1 MIRKLSSF
9 IIIGLFLTLVF
20 PQFLSP
26 VSAADENIVVV
37 LDAGHGG
44 MDGGT
49 AVGIRTEKEYD
60 LLLANYIAE
69 ALRAN
74 GNFEVILTRSD
85 DTYLKFLP
93 RALVALD
100 NNADVLISLHCNS
113 SDVPSANGVLALVS
127 KIGRFNASAL
137 AGNILDSISG
147 AVDLKRGNVETRAD
161 TGDSLGVYYWNTEK
175 QWDMPAASHLGET
188 SDYFSINTWASKF
201 GIPSIIVEHG
211 YLSNE
216 HDRELMD
223 KDENL
228 RAIASAEAQAI
239 IRFYTGH
246 THQFGTYAEV
256 DYPSNCTLTGTQS
269 WRCSVCGM
277 KTSTTSLSPAPDA
290 HYWRQTAS
298 KAATCTEDGFIEYL
312 CQISD
317 NLNSKGYT
325 CDVHAYTETL
335 TAKGHSYQTVEDTPA
350 AHGRDGRL
358 IQKCASCGDVIEEIR
373 PGDPHQYA
381 VTADTEPTCTEDGGT
396 THTCSVCNDAYT
408 ETKPAVG
415 HNFVETE
422 RKDVYGD
429 ENGFVKS
436 VCTQCGEEVEE
447 ILHACEHRYE
457 NRVEIAATCTTDGSL
472 TETCSLCGYVREETL
487 PSPGHR
493 LTVSMDV
500 PATCDS
506 EGYYRAEC
514 KVCGHKIMETRAVL
528 GHAYRI
534 VDDAHYNK
542 EKNATHIPKEC
553 SRCGA
558 RILEEI
564 PRRSLRTMLA
574 NPVLVVILSVILI
587 QLIAIPVI
595 VIHHFRH
602 QNKLRQNRLR
612 TAQYYE
618 EEDVPE
624 IKEKTKK

>member
-9 IIIGLFLTLVF
+9 IIIGLLLLFVF
-20 PQFLSP
+20 PQFPTP
-26 VSAADENIVVV
+26 VAAADEKIVVV

-60 LLLANYIAE
+60 LLLATYIAE
-69 ALRAN
+69 ILEAN
-74 GNFEVILTRSD
+74 GNFEVLLTRSD

-93 RALVALD
+93 RALVALE
-100 NNADVLISLHCNS
+100 NNADILLSLHCNS
-113 SDVPSANGVLALVS
+113 TDIPSANGALAIVS
-127 KIGRFNASAL
+127 KIQPYNASVL
-137 AGNILDSISG
+137 AGNILDSICA

-211 YLSNE
+211 YLSND
-216 HDRELMD
+216 HDRELID

-228 RAIASAEAQAI
+228 RAIAAAEAQAVI
-239 IRFYTGH
+239 NFYTGH
-246 THQFGTYAEV
+246 THQFGAAAVV
-256 DYPSNCTLTGTQS
+256 DHPSNCTLTGTQS

-277 KTSTTSLSPAPDA
+277 KTSTSALAAAPDA

-335 TAKGHSYQTVEDTPA
+335 AAKGHNYQTLEDTPA

-358 IQKCASCGDVIEEIR
+358 VQKCANCGDVIEEIR

-396 THTCSVCNDAYT
+396 TYTCSVCNDAYT
-408 ETKPAVG
+408 DVKPAPG
-415 HNFVETE
+415 HDFVETE

-436 VCTQCGEEVEE
+436 VCTRCGEETEE

-457 NRVEIAATCTTDGSL
+457 NRTETPATCTENGNI
-472 TETCSLCGYVREETL
+472 TETCAICGYVREETL
-487 PSPGHR
+487 PSPGHD
-493 LTVSMDV
+493 LAVSMDV
-500 PATCDS
+500 PASCES

-514 KVCGHKIMETRAVL
+514 RVCDHKILETRPVL
-528 GHAYRI
+528 EHTYRI
-534 VDDAHYNK
+534 VDDARYDK
-542 EKNATHIPKEC
+542 EKNATYVSKVC
-553 SRCGA
+553 DRCGA
-558 RILEEI
+558 EVLEEI
-564 PRRSLRTMLA
+564 PRRSLKTIFV
-574 NPVLVVILSVILI
+574 NPILVVVLGIILI

-595 VIHHFRH
+595 VIHHRRH
-602 QNKLRQNRLR
+602 QNKLLRNRLR

-618 EEDVPE
+618 EEDVE
-624 IKEKTKK
+624 IEENAKK